1 MDFIF
6 NDLTGVLGILA
17 QLELDA
23 SVELSG
29 DEPIGH
35 NHHHSRDE
43 EQDEE
48 QQHIPEKKIII
59 HKEEKERGVRSEGG
73 GLHEL
78 NVGM

>member
-6 NDLTGVLGILA
+6 SDLTGVLCILA

-29 DEPIGH
+29 DEPVGH
-35 NHHHSRDE
+35 DHHHSRDE

-48 QQHIPEKKIII
+48 QQHIPGGKK
-59 HKEEKERGVRSEGG
+59 HAEGRERDRRYK
-73 GLHEL
+73 
-78 NVGM
+78 